1 MSDAVCSPCVCPTPE
16 VVNVPGT
23 AGTDGTNGVNAFTTL
38 IADFVVPAIGATN
51 AISVDNNSWMAVG
64 QNLFIEGAGIFEVM
78 IVGAGTHAVAVKYLN
93 YVGNSNTGVT
103 VFIGTKVVASGVQP
117 SITDP
122 LPVTNGGTGSA
133 SAAGARTNLAAAAS
147 GANSDITSLTGLS
160 TPLSVAYGGT
170 GAATVAAALAA
181 LGLPVQF
188 VTGTFVCN
196 GVTPV
201 TVANAV
207 VTANSV
213 VVCCLKT
220 VGGTVGAVPAVKTIT
235 PGVGFTIAGTASDT
249 STYNFIIIN

>member
-1 MSDAVCSPCVCPTPE
+1 MSESVCSPCVCPTPT

-23 AGTDGTNGVNAFTTL
+23 AGTDGTNGVNAFSTTIFDFTVCNVGQSISINL
-38 IADFVVPAIGATN
+38 VNNNWITIGQNIFINDAGMFQVIALGVNG
-51 AISVDNNSWMAVG
+51 AVG
-64 QNLFIEGAGIFEVM
+64 I
-78 IVGAGTHAVAVKYLN
+78 TYLN
-93 YVGNSNTGVT
+93 YTSNTHAGN
-103 VFIGTKVVASGVQP
+103 FIPAGSHVSPGATEPVIAN
-117 SITDP
+117 P
-122 LPVTNGGTGSA
+122 LPVADGGTGAA
-133 SAAGARTNLAAAAS
+133 SAGAARTSLGAAAS

-170 GAATVAAALAA
+170 GATTVAAALAA